1 MTVRLNGAGDGLYE
15 HIFNAPDG
23 LFSKISVFI
32 VSADTYNGRLSS
44 DYNKNGK
51 LDATKLD
58 ATTRRENTIL
68 IQHPTPTNNSLPLK
82 TTGYRNLA
90 EALDYASQG
99 TTGCNFYNGRGELTC
114 VMSYGELR
122 SQARALARRL
132 HGLGLKRGSTIALVA
147 DTHPHFQVFFFA
159 CQYAGLVPVPLPA
172 AVHLGGREAF
182 VSHLRAMLID
192 CQAHA
197 AFAPEAFSS
206 FLQDAA
212 DGLNL
217 KLSGML
223 EDFMKL
229 EPAENLPA
237 PAEPAELAY
246 LQYTS
251 GSTRFPRGTMI
262 TQKAVLNNLSGI
274 LQYGVQIRRGDRFMS
289 WLPYYHDMGLVGLIL
304 GPVVSQLSVDY
315 LGTREFAMRPRLWL
329 SLMSQNRS
337 TVSFSPPFGYA
348 LCTRRLRDSDLERFD
363 LSAWRVAGVG
373 AEMIRPAWLRRF
385 AERLAPAGFGGSAF
399 LPCYGMAECSL
410 AVSFAPLGQG
420 LEVDRLDADILAHD
434 RKAQPIGPTDD
445 PHRVSEFVNCGR
457 PLPEYEVEIRSADG
471 ALVEERQCGVIFLR
485 GPSVMNGYANNP
497 EASRAALSEDGWL
510 NTGDIGYRA
519 GDSLFITGR
528 AKDLLIINGRNIWPQ
543 DLEYVAE
550 QQPEVRAE
558 DASAFSI
565 PGEDGSE
572 VAVLVVQCRERDAF
586 RQASLVERL
595 KQRIQTEFGI
605 ACLIELVP
613 LHTLPRTS
621 SGKLSRSG
629 ARLDFLKRNGL
640 ENRQILPREL
650 VDRTPHT
657 EATEDFQH

>member
-1 MTVRLNGAGDGLYE
+1 M
-15 HIFNAPDG
+15 
-23 LFSKISVFI
+23 
-32 VSADTYNGRLSS
+32 
-44 DYNKNGK
+44 
-51 LDATKLD
+51 
-58 ATTRRENTIL
+58 
-68 IQHPTPTNNSLPLK
+68 QHPTPTNNSLPLR
-82 TTGYRNLA
+82 TAGYKSLA
-90 EALDYASQG
+90 EALDYAATG
-99 TTGCNFYNGRGELTC
+99 TTGCNFYNGRGDLYSVLT
-114 VMSYGELR
+114 YRDLR
-122 SQARALARRL
+122 EQARALARRL
-132 HGLGLKRGSTIALVA
+132 HGLGLQRGSTIALVA
-147 DTHPHFQVFFFA
+147 DTHPHFLVLFFA

-182 VSHLRAMLID
+182 VSHLRAMLVD
-192 CQAHA
+192 CRAVA
-197 AFAPEAFSS
+197 AFAPDSFES
-206 FLQDAA
+206 FLTEAAEGLDLHVCGTLQAFEQLPAA
-212 DGLNL
+212 D
-217 KLSGML
+217 
-223 EDFMKL
+223 E
-229 EPAENLPA
+229 LPA
-237 PAEPAELAY
+237 PPELHELAY

-262 TQKAVLNNLSGI
+262 TQQAVLANLAGI

-329 SLMSQNRS
+329 GLMSQNRS
-337 TVSFSPPFGYA
+337 TISFSPPFGYA
-348 LCTRRLRDSDLERFD
+348 LCARRVRETDLERFD

-373 AEMIRPAWLRRF
+373 AEMIRASWLRRF
-385 AERLAPAGFGGSAF
+385 ADALGGAGFRSSAF

-420 LEVDRLDADILAHD
+420 LEVDRLDADLLAHD
-434 RKAQPIGPTDD
+434 RIARPVGPTDKPGRD
-445 PHRVSEFVNCGR
+445 SEFVNCGR
-457 PLPEYEVEIRSADG
+457 PLPDYEVEIRAADG
-471 ALVEERQCGVIFLR
+471 SLVPERHCGVIFLR
-485 GPSVMNGYANNP
+485 GPSVMSGYANNE
-497 EASRAALSEDGWL
+497 EASRAALSDDGWL
-510 NTGDIGYRA
+510 NTGDVGYRA

-543 DLEYVAE
+543 DLEYIAE
-550 QQPEVRAE
+550 QQPEVRPE

-595 KQRIQTEFGI
+595 KQRIQSEFGI

-640 ENRQILPREL
+640 ESRPVLTREL

-657 EATEDFQH
+657 EAVDERDG